1 MKSDNQAELV
11 QLITVQNTK
20 VAVLEHCGDPTLIGQ
35 SVRQFIAWRR
45 QHNLPPKIGNTFN
58 IIYNNPA
65 GTAPAD
71 YRFDLCVATD
81 LDVVDN
87 SFGVVGKIIPGGKCA
102 VLRHIGSDENIGDR
116 VMYLYSEWLPQSNEE
131 LRDFPLY
138 FQRISFPPDVPEN
151 EAVTDIFL
159 PLK

>member
-1 MKSDNQAELV
+1 MPINHQPEAV
-11 QLITVQNTK
+11 QLVTVPNTK
-20 VAVLEHCGDPTLIGQ
+20 VAVLEHCGDPKLIGE

-45 QHNLPPKIGNTFN
+45 QNNLPPKIGNTFN

-65 GTAPAD
+65 GTAAAD
-71 YRFDLCVATD
+71 YRFDLCVATE
-81 LDVVDN
+81 LDVVEN
-87 SFGVVGKIIPGGKCA
+87 EFGVVGKIIPAGKCA
-102 VLRHIGSDENIGDR
+102 VLRHVGTDENIGDR
-116 VMYLYSEWLPQSNEE
+116 VMYLYAEWLPQSNEE

-138 FQRISFPPDVPEN
+138 FQRISFPPAVPET